1 MYVIVDEGV
10 QNMDF
15 HWDNILLQVL
25 MVLFPFVIYL
35 VLVKEKI
42 SDIKHRLLFGLT
54 CAIAITLSLSFAI
67 QINNGRLLDLRLVPW
82 YLAFI
87 YGGNITGIGITLYY
101 ILIRII
107 LSGTGMYPNFIILL
121 LASILLLKW
130 KGKFFTYS
138 LKGKLVCSIVFVGIF
153 SALIPTVGTIILSEA
168 LTLKKLIIYMAYVL
182 ENAILIW
189 IIIYLIELHIE
200 KIYLFNE
207 IQQAEKFNVIG
218 QLAAS
223 VAHEIRNPM
232 TSIRGFMQILQ
243 SSNRLSLSEREYIKI
258 CIEEVDRAN
267 AIIADYLALGKN
279 QSPEKNSLLDVTME
293 IKNAIRSL
301 SSFATL
307 NNVKIDFQHKLPV
320 HIKGNSN
327 RVQQLFINIIKN
339 GIEATSG
346 NGQITIQLN
355 VTQKHVQISIADNGI
370 GMSQESIDRFGLPF
384 YSTKEK
390 GTGLGLMVC
399 RQITEE
405 MAGKISVS
413 STKGVGSVIHLTFP
427 RIFKI

>member
-1 MYVIVDEGV
+1 
-10 QNMDF
+10 MDF
-15 HWDNILLQVL
+15 HYQNILLQVL
-25 MVLFPFVIYL
+25 MVLFPFIIYL

-42 SDIKHRLLFGLT
+42 SDIKHRVMFGVT
-54 CAIAITLSLSFAI
+54 CGIAITLSLSFAI

-87 YGGNITGIGITLYY
+87 YGGNITGVAVTLFYV
-101 ILIRII
+101 LIRII
-107 LSGTGMYPNFIILL
+107 HGEMGMYPSFIILL
-121 LASILLLKW
+121 IASIILFKY
-130 KGKFFTYS
+130 KNKFSTFS
-138 LKGKLVCSIVFVGIF
+138 LKKKLSFSILFIGVS
-153 SALIPTVGTIILSEA
+153 SALIPILGSIFLSEGM
-168 LTLKKLIIYMAYVL
+168 TFNKFIIYTLYVL
-182 ENAILIW
+182 ENVILVW
-189 IIIYLIELHIE
+189 IVIYLMELHIE
-200 KIYLFNE
+200 KIDLFNE
-207 IQQAEKFNVIG
+207 IQHAEQFNVIG

-243 SSNRLSLSEREYIKI
+243 SSSRISLSEKEYIKI

-279 QSPEKNSLLDVTME
+279 HSSEKDIPLDVTIE

-320 HIKGNSN
+320 LVKGNTT
-327 RVQQLFINIIKN
+327 RVQQLFINLIKN
-339 GIEATSG
+339 GIEASGG
-346 NGQITIQLN
+346 NGVITIQVQL
-355 VTQKHVQISIADNGI
+355 TQKNVQISIADNGE
-370 GMSQESIDRFGLPF
+370 GMSQETIDRFGLPF

-405 MAGKISVS
+405 MGGRINVS
-413 STKGVGSVIHLTFP
+413 STKGVGTIIYLTFP
-427 RIFKI
+427 RFLKS

>member
-1 MYVIVDEGV
+1 MEIHY
-10 QNMDF
+10 
-15 HWDNILLQVL
+15 DNILLQVL
-25 MVLFPFVIYL
+25 MVLFPFIIYL
-35 VLVKEKI
+35 VLVKDKI
-42 SDIKHRLLFGLT
+42 SDVKHRVMFGLT
-54 CAIAITLSLSFAI
+54 CGIAITLSLLFAI

-107 LSGTGMYPNFIILL
+107 LGGTGIYPNFIVLII
-121 LASILLLKW
+121 ASILLMKFKNKFSNYTLKR
-130 KGKFFTYS
+130 
-138 LKGKLVCSIVFVGIF
+138 KLVYSIIFVGAF
-153 SALIPTVGTIILSEA
+153 SAMIPTLGSIMLSEA
-168 LTLKKLIIYMAYVL
+168 LTINKFIIYIIYIL

-189 IIIYLIELHIE
+189 LVIYLIELHIE
-200 KIYLFNE
+200 KINLFNE
-207 IQQAEKFNVIG
+207 IQHAEKFNVIG

-243 SSNRLSLSEREYIKI
+243 SSSRISLSEREYIKI

-279 QSPEKNSLLDVTME
+279 HSPEKDVLLDVTIE

-339 GIEATSG
+339 GIEASGG
-346 NGQITIQLN
+346 NGQITIQLQVN
-355 VTQKHVQISIADNGI
+355 QKNVQISIADNGE
-370 GMSQESIDRFGLPF
+370 GMSQETIDRFGLPF

-405 MAGKISVS
+405 MGGKISVS
-413 STKGVGSVIHLTFP
+413 STKG
-427 RIFKI
+427 